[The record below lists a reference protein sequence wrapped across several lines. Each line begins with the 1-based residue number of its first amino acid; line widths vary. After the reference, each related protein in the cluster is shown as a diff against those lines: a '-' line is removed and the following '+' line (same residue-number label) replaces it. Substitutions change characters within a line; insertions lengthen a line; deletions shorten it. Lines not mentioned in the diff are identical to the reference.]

1 MEQCISI
8 KRHVPP
14 CVSVSWAGCRYGRC
28 HFYGG
33 KRDIFCLGG
42 TNFLLMDS
50 VHLHNSQPCSHPHK
64 ADGFII
70 VCQESAGFIF
80 QQNGT
85 IWWANRCT
93 LTSIATLATACQ
105 LISSPLPLS
114 PPLSANLPAHS
125 GAAGVRLRMYVSV
138 TSFLSD
144 FILFYFYFFGRVG
157 RGLGEEQTILTLNH
171 SVSILNVLRV

>member
-42 TNFLLMDS
+42 TNFLLMAS
-50 VHLHNSQPCSHPHK
+50 VHLHNSQPCSHPHT

-93 LTSIATLATACQ
+93 LTSIATFATACQ

-114 PPLSANLPAHS
+114 PPPFSQLASPLGRSRNTASDACFCHKLL
-125 GAAGVRLRMYVSV
+125 VRFY
-138 TSFLSD
+138 
-144 FILFYFYFFGRVG
+144 FILFLFFGEG
-157 RGLGEEQTILTLNH
+157 GLEIWAKNRPFWLWITLRP
-171 SVSILNVLRV
+171 S